1 MPLRYNYCSK
11 SLLYVVEQAV
21 LKPYIYKININ
32 CSSPFMLDQISKFLT
47 SIFGT
52 KSERDLKKIWP
63 IVDEIKSFEDQMKAL
78 SDDELKQK
86 TESFRQMIADETA
99 EVDQS
104 IAEVKKKMDSN
115 DESITLEERR
125 ELSDHLQELEEEW
138 LEILEDLFDRI
149 MPEAFAVLKDTC
161 RRFVGKSWKVAGTE
175 TEWNM
180 VPYDV
185 QLVGAISMHQ
195 GAIAEMK
202 TGEGKTLAA
211 IFPAYLNALAGRGVH
226 IVTVNDYLAK
236 RDAQWNEPIFN
247 FHGLEVDCV
256 DKYDPNTEQRREA
269 YNADITYGTNNEFG
283 FDYLRDNMVINSD
296 QLVQRHHHFAIIDE
310 IDSILIDEA
319 RTPLIISGPVPQD
332 SKSQKFEELKP
343 RVESLVKAQ
352 KKLVASLV
360 KEAQDALEEG
370 NEEKAGLALFRAQ
383 RGFPKNRQ
391 YRKMMQVPENQR
403 IVQRTEAFYLQDNAR
418 RLPEADKDLYYTVD
432 MKLNSIEMTEKGQDF
447 ITRAD
452 EDEEFFVIPD
462 LGTETTNIDEELE
475 ELEKEKIEEIR
486 NKDEFSDEYKEK
498 KIEEAKQEVKE
509 ERERRFNEL
518 HRTFAERS
526 DRIHTV
532 NQLLKAYSLFEREE
546 EYIVQEGKVNI
557 VDEHTG
563 RVLSGRRYSDGLH
576 QAIEAKE
583 EVKVEAATQTYA
595 TITLQN
601 YFRMYH
607 KLSGMT
613 GTAATEEGEF
623 NEIYDLDVTVIPTN
637 RPIVRDD
644 REDLIFRTKRE
655 KYKAAINTIQE
666 FHEKGQPV
674 LVGTTSVDVSEQLSR
689 MLKRAKIPHN
699 VLNAKQHARES
710 EIVAQ
715 AGQVGAVTVATNMA
729 GRGTDIKLSDEV
741 KEKGGLAIL
750 GTARHESRRIDLQLR
765 GRAGR
770 QGDPGMSQFYVSL
783 EDELMTLFGGT
794 DRIAN
799 IMDKLNFEEGE
810 VIQHP
815 WVSKS
820 LERAQKK
827 VEQNNFAIRKR
838 QLEFDDVLN
847 NQRNVVYSRRKHALL
862 GDQLQSD
869 IFDML
874 EDMVEGIVDKF
885 YPEGL
890 FEELRDE
897 ILRQLAVEIEID
909 RDQWAIMGEDGL
921 IDHIIEKAYENYR
934 RKERMVSE
942 PLYNIIK
949 QIKESDSEK
958 KPSKIQVIFTDGMRR
973 MRIVVDVERAAKN
986 EGREV
991 ARSLERSA
999 ILSTIDNKWM
1009 EHLRELDTV
1018 KEGIGLR
1025 SFGQKDPLME
1035 YKREAFE
1042 MFKMLID
1049 EINKETI
1056 SLIWKAVPEVQADQG
1071 KVQAAQKEKSKY
1083 DMSKAQAEQADA
1095 TNMGFRGGQQAD
1107 GDGQQKASAPGEKR
1121 QPVTVEDEPGRNDHV
1136 KLQNINTQEVK
1147 DVKWKY
1153 AKKMVNECGWVVIEK

>member
-1 MPLRYNYCSK
+1 MSK
-11 SLLYVVEQAV
+11 V
-21 LKPYIYKININ
+21 
-32 CSSPFMLDQISKFLT
+32 LT

-52 KSERDLKKIWP
+52 KSERDLKKLWP
-63 IVDEIKSFEDQMKAL
+63 VVEEINSYEEEIKAL

-86 TESFRQMIADETA
+86 TESFKDLIKERTA
-99 EVDQS
+99 EVSDQ
-104 IAEVKKKMDSN
+104 IEDIKGKMDSN

-125 ELSDHLQELEEEW
+125 EFSDRLKELEQEW
-138 LEILEDLFDRI
+138 LDILEDTLDEI
-149 MPEAFAVLKDTC
+149 LPEAYAVLKDTC
-161 RRFVGKSWKVAGTE
+161 RRFVGKKWKVAGNE
-175 TEWNM
+175 IEWDM
-180 VPYDV
+180 IPYDV
-185 QLVGAISMHQ
+185 QLVGAVSMHRSS
-195 GAIAEMK
+195 IAEMK
-202 TGEGKTLAA
+202 TGEGKTLSA

-226 IVTVNDYLAK
+226 VITVNTYLAQ
-236 RDAQWNEPIFN
+236 RDAEWNEPIFN
-247 FHGLEVDCV
+247 FHGLTVDCV
-256 DKYDPNTEQRREA
+256 DRYDPNSEPRRKA
-269 YNADITYGTNNEFG
+269 YQADITYGTNNEFG
-283 FDYLRDNMVINSD
+283 FDYLRDNMVIEEE
-296 QLVQRHHHFAIIDE
+296 QLVQRGHHYAIIDE
-310 IDSILIDEA
+310 VDSILIDEA
-319 RTPLIISGPVPQD
+319 RTPLIISGPVPQ
-332 SKSQKFEELKP
+332 SNSQQKYEEMKP
-343 RVESLVKAQ
+343 RVEALVKAQ
-352 KKLVASLV
+352 KALVASLV
-360 KEAQDALEEG
+360 SEAERLHAEG
-370 NEEKAGLALFRAQ
+370 KNDEAGLALYRAE
-383 RGFPKNRQ
+383 RGFPKNKKF
-391 YRKMMQVPENQR
+391 RKLMQEAEYQR
-403 IVQRTEAFYLQDNAR
+403 LVEQTEKFYLADNAKN
-418 RLPEADKDLYYTVD
+418 LPIVDEHLYYAVD
-432 MKLNSIEMTEKGQDF
+432 MKQKSIEMTEKGRDF
-447 ITRAD
+447 ITKDD
-452 EDEEFFVIPD
+452 EGDEFFVIPD
-462 LGTETTNIDEELE
+462 LGTETSEIEEE
-475 ELEKEKIEEIR
+475 MDRLEKEKIEEIE
-486 NKDEFSDEYKEK
+486 NNTDFSDDYKEK
-498 KIEEAKQEVKE
+498 KIEEVKEDLKQE
-509 ERERRFNEL
+509 REKRFNEL
-518 HRTFAERS
+518 HRLFAERG

-532 NQLLKAYSLFEREE
+532 NQLLKAYTLFEKEE
-546 EYIVQEGKVNI
+546 EYIVQDGKVQI

-637 RPIVRDD
+637 RPIIRDD
-644 REDLIFRTKRE
+644 KDDLIFRTKRE
-655 KYKAAINTIQE
+655 KYKAVIEKINE
-666 FHEKGQPV
+666 YHKKGQPV

-689 MLKRAKIPHN
+689 MLKRANIPHN

-715 AGQVGAVTVATNMA
+715 AGQIGAVTVATNMA
-729 GRGTDIKLSDEV
+729 GRGTDIKLSNEV

-770 QGDPGMSQFYVSL
+770 QGDPGETQFYVSL

-794 DRIAN
+794 DRIAS

-847 NQRNVVYSRRKHALL
+847 NQRNVVYSRRRHALM

-874 EDMVEGIVDKF
+874 EDMVEGIVDKY

-897 ILRQLAVEIEID
+897 VLRQLAFEVEVD

-921 IDHIIEKAYENYR
+921 VDHIIEKAYENYR
-934 RKERMVSE
+934 RKERLVSE
-942 PLYNIIK
+942 PLYRIIK
-949 QIKESDSEK
+949 QIQEGDSEK
-958 KPSKIQVIFTDGMRR
+958 KPTKIQVIFTDGMRR
-973 MRIVVDVERAAKN
+973 MRIVVDVERAYKN

-1083 DMSKAQAEQADA
+1083 DMSKAQAQQADA

-1121 QPVTVEDEPGRNDHV
+1121 QPVSVEDEPGRNDYV

-1153 AKKMVNECGWVVIEK
+1153 AKKMVNEGGWVVIEK